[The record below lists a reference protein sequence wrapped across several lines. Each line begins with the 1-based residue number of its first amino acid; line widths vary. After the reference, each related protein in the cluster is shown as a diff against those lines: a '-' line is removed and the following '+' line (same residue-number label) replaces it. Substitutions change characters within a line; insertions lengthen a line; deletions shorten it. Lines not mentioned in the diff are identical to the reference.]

1 MTTYRLSLSLCL
13 SYMAHLVLCLLK
25 GRATSNDTS
34 EVLLQIEPTPGR
46 AFLVGSMSNV
56 KSIENDD
63 RNRIAE
69 VSSISP
75 LEVPVAAF
83 APRDALNKTLVLR
96 ELPLPVAIML
106 LY

>member
-1 MTTYRLSLSLCL
+1 
-13 SYMAHLVLCLLK
+13 MAHLVLCLLK
-25 GRATSNDTS
+25 GRASSNDTAK
-34 EVLLQIEPTPGR
+34 VLLQIEPRPRR
-46 AFLVGSMSNV
+46 AFLVGSMS
-56 KSIENDD
+56 IEGDD

-96 ELPLPVAIML
+96 ELPLPVAIM
-106 LY
+106 